1 MLKDYF
7 ILALKNLKKR
17 GVRSWLTMLGVF
29 IGIAAVVSL
38 ISLGQGLSTAINSQ
52 FSSLGTDKL
61 IIQNTQTGFG
71 PPGSTGLTKLTSHD
85 VDIVKRVSGI
95 EQVIPRLIRPVKI
108 EFNKALQ
115 FGYLA
120 DLPNEKK
127 QVDLIYETMGVK
139 TESGKL
145 LQAGEKGK
153 VILGNSY
160 TDENLFGKAIK
171 VGDKIKIQGKDFE
184 VAGILKKASTYTV
197 NLAIIMNTDDM
208 KDLLNIKDEY
218 DMITVQVKDDKQ
230 IEQVADNI
238 EKEMRKDRN
247 EKIGEEDFS
256 VQTPTSAL
264 GAATTIL
271 NVVNIIIVGIAAI
284 SLLIGGIGIAN
295 TMYTSVLERTK
306 EIGVMKAIGAKN
318 SDILRVFIIESGL
331 LGLVGGV
338 IGVILGLSLAFSASF
353 AANSYFGENLFTI
366 NFNYVLIFGSIIFSF
381 VIGLAAGVLPAIQAS
396 KLNAVDAIRK

>member
-7 ILALKNLKKR
+7 VLALKNLKKR
-17 GVRSWLTMLGVF
+17 GIRSWLTMLGVF

-61 IIQNTQTGFG
+61 IVQNTQTGFG
-71 PPGSTGLTKLTSHD
+71 PPGSTGISKLTSHD
-85 VDIVKRVSGI
+85 VDVIKRVNGI
-95 EQVIPRLIRPVKI
+95 EQVIPRLLRPVKI

-115 FGYLA
+115 FGYLG
-120 DLPNEKK
+120 DLPNDKK
-127 QVDLIYETMGVK
+127 QVELIYETLGVK
-139 TESGKL
+139 TQEGKL
-145 LQAGEKGK
+145 LQAGEREK
-153 VILGNSY
+153 VILGNMY

-171 VGDKIKIQGKDFE
+171 VGDQIKIQGKDFE
-184 VAGILKKASTYTV
+184 VAGILKKASSFQV
-197 NLAIIMNTDDM
+197 NFVIIMNTDDM

-218 DMITVQVKDDKQ
+218 DMIVIQVKDEKQ
-230 IEQVADNI
+230 IEQVASDI
-238 EKEMRKDRN
+238 EKAMRKDRN
-247 EKIGEEDFS
+247 EKVGEEDFS

-271 NVVNIIIVGIAAI
+271 NVVNIILVGIAAI

-331 LGLVGGV
+331 LGLVGGI
-338 IGVILGLSLAFSASF
+338 IGVILGLSLAFGVSF
-353 AANSYFGENLFTI
+353 AANSYFGENLLQI
-366 NFNYVLIFGSIIFSF
+366 NFNPVLIFGSIIFSF

-396 KLNAVDAIRK
+396 KLNAVEAIRK